1 MVSSCRRSQVSQTD
15 ESISII
21 FSAWKKTLNMAAEL
35 FKRDG
40 MRYGMIEGSL
50 SLNQRLKVLKEFKS
64 SIGPNILLM
73 TLGTG
78 AEGFVHTQWERLP
91 ALTQPGLL

>member
-1 MVSSCRRSQVSQTD
+1 MVSSRRRFQVWQTN
-15 ESISII
+15 EGISII
-21 FSAWKKTLNMAAEL
+21 FSAWKKTLNMAGEL
-35 FKRDG
+35 FKKDG
-40 MRYGMIEGSL
+40 ISYGMIEGSL

-64 SIGPNILLM
+64 PNGPNILLM